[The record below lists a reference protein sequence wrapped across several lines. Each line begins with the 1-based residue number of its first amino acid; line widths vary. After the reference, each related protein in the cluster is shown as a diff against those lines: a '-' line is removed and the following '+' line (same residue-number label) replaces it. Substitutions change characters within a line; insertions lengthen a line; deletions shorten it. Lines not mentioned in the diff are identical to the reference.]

1 VHECCTFRFSDPV
14 VIVCSGEDPV
24 TAAIESVKIAEE
36 LDVTKLPEINGPSKP
51 SAPKEVAPPEEPKAI
66 EKPRVAETSGTSEV
80 QTAGG
85 DLLERLKKGAD
96 AGRSGI
102 GGSIAESKRLVEA
115 SGSKVG
121 EFFGQLKSGVAEK
134 IGGGK
139 GAPEIA
145 QQVVESKADAP
156 GTGGLKVGDLFG
168 QLKSGVVEKIGG
180 GKAVP
185 EVSQQAVESKADAP
199 VTGGAGSWFSEWTSK
214 PKAPVTKTTEGKTGE
229 SKTGQGFGA
238 FFSGGSQAEQPPAKQ
253 GLFQPTPPAKEE
265 TGLAAAW
272 RSFTSLDFLPD
283 NVKSGALTVK
293 KVLSTIL
300 TVLALVLTVFSKAT
314 GLAADL
320 LNIIARGL

>member
-1 VHECCTFRFSDPV
+1 MREFRFSDPV
-14 VIVCSGEDPV
+14 VTVCSGDDPV
-24 TAAIESVKIAEE
+24 TAAVESVKIAEE
-36 LDVTKLPEINGPSKP
+36 LDITKLPEINGPSKL
-51 SAPKEVAPPEEPKAI
+51 KEIAPPEEPKAV
-66 EKPRVAETSGTSEV
+66 EKPRVTETPGTSEV
-80 QTAGG
+80 QAAGG
-85 DLLERLKKGAD
+85 GLLDSLKKGAD

-121 EFFGQLKSGVAEK
+121 DFFGQLKSGVAEK

-145 QQVVESKADAP
+145 QQAVESKADAP
-156 GTGGLKVGDLFG
+156 GAGGLKVGDLFG

-180 GKAVP
+180 GKGAP
-185 EVSQQAVESKADAP
+185 EIAQQAVESKADAP
-199 VTGGAGSWFSEWTSK
+199 VRGGAGSWFSEWTSK
-214 PKAPVTKTTEGKTGE
+214 PKAPETKTTESKTGE
-229 SKTGQGFGA
+229 SKTGQGFGG

-253 GLFQPTPPAKEE
+253 GIGLFQPTPPAKEE